1 MDPSSRKQGKVIPSE
16 MILSWWD
23 VVVVIIGPVDL
34 DWVFLLLCVVRGP
47 LLPGW
52 GLVLGGSFIPIP
64 LTTRLPFSSH
74 FPP

>member
-1 MDPSSRKQGKVIPSE
+1 MDPSSRKQGKVIR
-16 MILSWWD
+16 WD
-23 VVVVIIGPVDL
+23 VVVIIGPVDL

-52 GLVLGGSFIPIP
+52 GLALGGSFIPIP